1 MSNQSMQTLTLT
13 REQNRAFYQKVF
25 ALVIPM
31 ALQNLINVGVTAA
44 DTIML
49 GKVSETVLSGASLAG
64 QIQFILTLIFFGLTS
79 GASVLTAQYWGKR
92 DTRKIE
98 QILMLTIDVALVIS
112 FIFTLSAIFIPD
124 LLMRIYT
131 SDPAVIEAGIVYLHI
146 TSAAYL
152 MMAITMVYL
161 NVMKSVERVIISTI
175 VYTLSLFINI
185 GINAVLIFGL
195 LGFPALGIK
204 GAAIGTLIARSF
216 ELFIVL
222 IYAYKINKTIRIR
235 LYDMFHIEKTLFKD
249 FLVYSVPVLLNELL
263 WGVGASANS
272 AIIGHLSTSAAAAN
286 SVAQVCRQ
294 LATVVTFGVSGATAI
309 FLGKTIG
316 EHKFELAKIYSK
328 KFIKLALLTG
338 TIGGTII
345 FLSKP
350 LVLSVMSFSTE
361 TANYLTVMLFVMF
374 YFSIAQAF
382 NCTLIVGIFRAG
394 GDTRYGL
401 ICDVGAMWGFSILFG
416 FLAAFVFKWD
426 IRLVYIILMSDEII
440 KIPIAIWRY
449 RSMKWLK
456 DVTR

>member
-1 MSNQSMQTLTLT
+1 MSNQSTQTLTLT
-13 REQNRAFYQKVF
+13 QEQNKAFYQKVF

-49 GKVSETVLSGASLAG
+49 GKISETVLSGASLAG

-92 DTRKIE
+92 DTKKIE
-98 QILMLTIDVALVIS
+98 QILMLTIDVALIIS
-112 FIFTLSAIFIPD
+112 LIFTLSALFIPGA
-124 LLMRIYT
+124 LMHIYT
-131 SDPAVIEAGIVYLHI
+131 SDPAVIEAGIVYLRI
-146 TSAAYL
+146 TSVSYL
-152 MMAITMVYL
+152 MMSITMVYL
-161 NVMKSVERVIISTI
+161 NVMKSVERVVISTI

-195 LGFPALGIK
+195 LGFPKLGIM
-204 GAAIGTLIARSF
+204 GAAIGTLIARTF
-216 ELFIVL
+216 ELVL
-222 IYAYKINKTIRIR
+222 VFIYAYKINKTIRIR
-235 LYDMFHIEKTLFKD
+235 IYHMFHIEKTLFKD
-249 FLVYSVPVLLNELL
+249 FVVYSVPVLLNELL

-338 TIGGTII
+338 TIGGTLI
-345 FLSKP
+345 FLSRP
-350 LVLSVMSFSTE
+350 IVLSVMNFSVE

-382 NCTLIVGIFRAG
+382 SCTLIVGIFRAG
-394 GDTRYGL
+394 GDTKYGL
-401 ICDVGAMWGFSILFG
+401 FCDVGAMWGFSILFG

-440 KIPIAIWRY
+440 KIPIAVRRY
-449 RSMKWLK
+449 KSMKWLK

>member
-1 MSNQSMQTLTLT
+1 MSNALKNPNALT
-13 REQNRAFYQKVF
+13 REQNVIFYQKVF

-92 DTRKIE
+92 DVRKIE
-98 QILMLTIDVALVIS
+98 QILMITIDAALIIS
-112 FIFTLSAIFIPD
+112 LIFTLAALFIPNV
-124 LLMRIYT
+124 LMRIYT
-131 SDPAVIEAGIVYLHI
+131 SDPEVIKSGVVYLQI
-146 TSAAYL
+146 TSFAYL
-152 MMAITMVYL
+152 MMAVTMVYL
-161 NVMKSVERVIISTI
+161 NVMKSVERVIISTV

-195 LGFPALGIK
+195 LGFPKLGIM
-204 GAAIGTLIARSF
+204 GAAIGTLIARTF
-216 ELFIVL
+216 ELIFVL
-222 IYAYKINKTIRIR
+222 FYAYRINHTIRIKIH
-235 LYDMFHIEKTLFKD
+235 DMFHIDPVLFRD
-249 FLVYSVPVLLNELL
+249 FLIYSAPVMLNELL

-272 AIIGHLSTSAAAAN
+272 AIIGHLSTSGAAAN

-294 LATVVTFGVSGATAI
+294 LATVVTFGISGATAI

-328 KFIKLALLTG
+328 KFLKLALVTG
-338 TIGGTII
+338 TLGGAII
-345 FLSKP
+345 FFSRP
-350 LVLSVMSFSTE
+350 LIVSNMSFSE
-361 TANYLTVMLFVMF
+361 EAAEYLAVMLFVMF
-374 YFSIAQAF
+374 YFSIAQSF
-382 NCTLIVGIFRAG
+382 TCTMIVGIFRAG

-426 IRLVYIILMSDEII
+426 IRLVYVILMSDEII
-440 KIPIAIWRY
+440 KIPIALHRY
-449 RSMKWLK
+449 RSKKWLK
-456 DVTR
+456 DITR

>member
-1 MSNQSMQTLTLT
+1 MSNQSTQTLTLT
-13 REQNRAFYQKVF
+13 QEQNKAFYQKVF

-49 GKVSETVLSGASLAG
+49 GKISETVLSGASLAG

-92 DTRKIE
+92 DTKKIE
-98 QILMLTIDVALVIS
+98 QILMLTIDVALIIS
-112 FIFTLSAIFIPD
+112 LIFTLSALFIPGA
-124 LLMRIYT
+124 LMHIYT
-131 SDPAVIEAGIVYLHI
+131 SDPAVIEAGIVYLRI
-146 TSAAYL
+146 TSVSYL
-152 MMAITMVYL
+152 MMSITMVYL
-161 NVMKSVERVIISTI
+161 NVMKSVERVVISTI

-195 LGFPALGIK
+195 LGFPKLGIM
-204 GAAIGTLIARSF
+204 GAAIGTLIARTF
-216 ELFIVL
+216 ELVL
-222 IYAYKINKTIRIR
+222 VFIYAYKINKTIRIR
-235 LYDMFHIEKTLFKD
+235 IYHMFHIEKTLFKD
-249 FLVYSVPVLLNELL
+249 FVVYSVPVLLNELL

-338 TIGGTII
+338 TIGGTLI
-345 FLSKP
+345 FLSRP
-350 LVLSVMSFSTE
+350 IVLSVMNFSAE

-382 NCTLIVGIFRAG
+382 SCTLIVGIFRAG
-394 GDTRYGL
+394 GDTKYGL
-401 ICDVGAMWGFSILFG
+401 FCDVGAMWGFSILFG

-440 KIPIAIWRY
+440 KIPIAVRRY
-449 RSMKWLK
+449 KSMKWLK

>member
-1 MSNQSMQTLTLT
+1 MSNQSTQTLTLT
-13 REQNRAFYQKVF
+13 QEQNKAFYQKVF

-49 GKVSETVLSGASLAG
+49 GKISETVLSGASLAG

-92 DTRKIE
+92 DTKKIE
-98 QILMLTIDVALVIS
+98 QILMLTIDVALIIS
-112 FIFTLSAIFIPD
+112 LIFTLSAMFIPGA
-124 LLMRIYT
+124 LMHIYT
-131 SDPAVIEAGIVYLHI
+131 SDPAVIEAGIVYLRI
-146 TSAAYL
+146 TSVSYL
-152 MMAITMVYL
+152 MMSITMVYL
-161 NVMKSVERVIISTI
+161 NVMKSVERVVISTI

-195 LGFPALGIK
+195 LGFPKLGIM
-204 GAAIGTLIARSF
+204 GAAIGTLIARTF
-216 ELFIVL
+216 ELVL
-222 IYAYKINKTIRIR
+222 VFIYAYKINKTIRIR
-235 LYDMFHIEKTLFKD
+235 IYHMFHIEKTLFKD
-249 FLVYSVPVLLNELL
+249 FVVYSVPVLLNELL

-338 TIGGTII
+338 TIGGTLI
-345 FLSKP
+345 FLSRP
-350 LVLSVMSFSTE
+350 IVLSVMNFSAE

-382 NCTLIVGIFRAG
+382 SCTLIVGIFRAG
-394 GDTRYGL
+394 GDTKYGL
-401 ICDVGAMWGFSILFG
+401 FCDVGAMWGFSILFG

-440 KIPIAIWRY
+440 KIPIAVRRY
-449 RSMKWLK
+449 KSMKWLK